1 MEGMTRGQLAKQ
13 TGISMA
19 AIRFY
24 ENEGILPAPARSE
37 GGYRLYSDDYLVMIK
52 FIKDAQSLGYSLNRI
67 GDTLRLLGRG
77 TGIETLKEAV
87 RTQLEVIDK
96 EIRRLDELKA
106 SLIFLL
112 SKEDVEIVRYV
123 ESFRRNDK

>member
-13 TGISMA
+13 TGVSMA

-24 ENEGILPAPARSE
+24 EDEGILPAPARSE
-37 GGYRLYSDDYLVMIK
+37 GGYRLYSDDYLVMLK

-67 GDTLRLLGRG
+67 GDILQLLGRG

-87 RTQLEVIDK
+87 RTQIEEIDA
-96 EIRRLDELKA
+96 EIRRLDELKT

-112 SKEDVEIVRYV
+112 SKEDAAIVSYV
-123 ESFRRNDK
+123 ESFRGKGK

>member
-24 ENEGILPAPARSE
+24 EDEGILPAPVRSE

-67 GDTLRLLGRG
+67 GDTLRLLGHG

-87 RTQLEVIDK
+87 RTQLEEIDA

-123 ESFRRNDK
+123 ESFRRKDK